1 MRSRCPRSR
10 LKSGPPAGRNK
21 RAMDKLLIHG
31 GHSLKGE
38 VPISGAKNAALPIL
52 CAAILVPGTLEL
64 DNVPNLQDVGTTLRL
79 LERMGVKSDRDGSK
93 VALDASQITHL
104 EAAYDLVKTMR
115 ASILVLGPL
124 LARFGEARVSLPG
137 GCAIGQ
143 RPVDQHIKG
152 LQALGA
158 RIEIEHGYVVARAK
172 RLRGARIVTD
182 MVTVTGTENLM
193 MAATLADGE
202 TIIENAA
209 REPEVVDLA
218 AALTALGARI
228 RGAGTDRIVIEGVQA
243 LHSGAYRVMPDRIET
258 GTFLCAVAA
267 AGGNLRLTGCDT
279 AALDATLDKLR
290 ETGLVIES
298 GTDWLQATM
307 SGRPRSV
314 DIRTA
319 PYPGFATDMQAQ
331 IMAVNCVA
339 QGTAVITETIFEN
352 RFMHVQEMVR
362 LGADISIQGNTAVV
376 RGAPGLSG
384 AIVMATDLRASAGL
398 VIAGL
403 VAEGDT
409 LVDRIYHLDRGYDRM
424 ERKLAAAGAQIE
436 RVRTVV
442 DA

>member
-1 MRSRCPRSR
+1 
-10 LKSGPPAGRNK
+10 
-21 RAMDKLLIHG
+21 MDKLLIHG

-64 DNVPNLQDVGTTLRL
+64 DNVPYLQDVGTTLRL
-79 LERMGVKSDRDGSK
+79 LERMGVKSVRDGGK
-93 VALDASQITHL
+93 VALDASQINHL

-193 MAATLADGE
+193 MAATLAEGE

-228 RGAGTDRIVIEGVQA
+228 RGAGTDRIVIEGVAA

-267 AGGNLRLTGCDT
+267 AGGSLRLTGCDT

-298 GTDWLQATM
+298 GSDWLQATM

-362 LGADISIQGNTAVV
+362 LGADISIQGNTAVI